1 MRRGVKCLAAFAC
14 SICFAI
20 PCLAQANPWNGS
32 WKIDPSTVKFE
43 GPTFSVATDNDGYVI
58 TRDGKAE
65 PKTVCDS
72 KPHKSPTDG
81 AMVTCNKM
89 GQGYALEVRKNGK
102 LANKIRVSISG
113 DGKTMIRKNEV
124 FPDDGTSPFTITN
137 EARRIS
143 AGSGLNGEWKGSS
156 FSESQDKG
164 ILSIRVSGGTIAFKE
179 TDNDKPIECKLDGT
193 PTKLMDG
200 TMSVKP
206 QGDHTLK
213 VIYTGKD
220 GKVRRDNTFVLSADG
235 KTLTETDVTPS
246 PSASTMS
253 MKFHKM

>member
-1 MRRGVKCLAAFAC
+1 MKCIAAFAC
-14 SICFAI
+14 SVGFAL

-32 WKIDPSTVKFE
+32 WKIDPSTVKFD
-43 GPTFSVATDNDGYVI
+43 GPTFSIAMDNEGYVV
-58 TRDGKAE
+58 TRDGKAG
-65 PKTVCDS
+65 PKTVCDG

-89 GQGYALEVRKNGK
+89 GQGYAVDVRRNGK
-102 LANKIRVSISG
+102 LSDKIRVSLSA
-113 DGKTMIRKNEV
+113 DGKTMVRKDDV
-124 FPDDGTSPFTITN
+124 FPDDGTSPFTVTN

-143 AGSGLNGEWKGSS
+143 GGSGLNGEWKGSS
-156 FSESQDKG
+156 FRESQDKG
-164 ILSIRVSGGTIAFKE
+164 ILSIRVSGGMIAFKE
-179 TDNDKPIECKLDGT
+179 TDNDKPVMCKLDGT
-193 PTKLMDG
+193 ATKFMGG
-200 TMSVKP
+200 TMAVKP
-206 QGDHTLK
+206 EGTHTLK
-213 VIYTGKD
+213 VIYTGED